1 MRFNE
6 HRFITFLAY
15 SKQVPKD
22 SSLEDEVEEQATPL
36 RVLTAERCCCHQD
49 GGRGRVEGHLQEDGG
64 GGSLKGLP
72 R

>member
-22 SSLEDEVEEQATPL
+22 SSLEHEVEEQATPL
-36 RVLTAERCCCHQD
+36 RVDRHTLLLA
-49 GGRGRVEGHLQEDGG
+49 
-64 GGSLKGLP
+64 P